1 MIAVHQVRRS
11 QGQQHRTNRSS
22 YTPGTSGFTL
32 GGSIAVASASATDPI
47 VLSTGVDS
55 TNGGPKTSAGTLY
68 ACGTQPGNGNKPSLY
83 ALSFQSPT
91 GVMNSTPAMS
101 DNRNINGC
109 LEPERKLLSAA

>member
-1 MIAVHQVRRS
+1 MAQLNLALTSQATAVIGPKAAQYILD
-11 QGQQHRTNRSS
+11 GDFDNA
-22 YTPGTSGFTL
+22 YFTS
-32 GGSIAVASASATDPI
+32 
-47 VLSTGVDS
+47 
-55 TNGGPKTSAGTLY
+55 GPKTGAGTLY
-68 ACGTQPGNGNKPSLY
+68 ACGTQAGNGNKPSLY